1 MRMKKAAVIVGA
13 RPQFIK
19 LSPLVE
25 VLTGKVDLML
35 IHTGQHY
42 DIEMSD
48 VFFSQLNL
56 PRVHYHLGIGS
67 DSPSAQVGRMVI
79 SLEEVFLKESPD
91 VVIVIGDTNS
101 TLAGALAAAQNFI
114 PLVHVEAGLRSKNG
128 HLPEQ
133 INRIIADRLS
143 DVMCCPTQ
151 SSVRHLKSEGRSDG
165 IFLTGDILYDLI
177 ARIEP
182 SEKFA
187 DKLLKKYELT
197 KGKYILMTAHRAEN
211 VDNPEFLK
219 SLAAGLKKMTWNVF
233 LPLHPRTEKQLKL
246 FGLYDELASNQMVQ
260 LSRPVGIIESLA
272 LTKSSLGVITD
283 SGGLQREAAYFGK
296 RSYIL
301 RDETEW
307 LELANYGAVECVGD
321 NIDISGLKWESVVIP
336 DEYFQK
342 ASKNIAAAILNKLSG
357 N

>member
-1 MRMKKAAVIVGA
+1 MKKAAVIVGA

-19 LSPLVE
+19 LAPLVE
-25 VLTGKVDLML
+25 VLTGKVDLLL

-48 VFFSQLNL
+48 IFFNQLNL
-56 PRVHYHLGIGS
+56 PRVHYHLEVGS
-67 DSPSAQVGRMVI
+67 DSQSAQVGRMMI

-91 VVIVIGDTNS
+91 LAIVIGDTNS

-114 PLVHVEAGLRSKNG
+114 PLVHVEAGLRSKGG

-133 INRIIADRLS
+133 INRIVADRLS
-143 DVMCCPTQ
+143 DVMCCPTE
-151 SSVRHLKSEGRSDG
+151 SSVKNLKTEGKTDG
-165 IFLTGDILYDLI
+165 VFLTGDILYDLI

-182 SEKFA
+182 SEEFK
-187 DKLLKKYELT
+187 DELLKKHNLT
-197 KGKYILMTAHRAEN
+197 KGNYILMTTHRAEN

-219 SLAAGLKKMTWNVF
+219 SLVSGLKKMTWNVF

-246 FGLYDELASNQMVQ
+246 FGLYDELASNPLVQ

-301 RDETEW
+301 REETEW
-307 LELANYGAVECVGD
+307 LELVDYGAVACIGNKLD
-321 NIDISGLKWESVVIP
+321 NYALVWESANVP
-336 DEYFQK
+336 RDYFK
-342 ASKNIAAAILNKLSG
+342 LASKNIADSIIGSLL
-357 N
+357 

>member
-1 MRMKKAAVIVGA
+1 MKKAAIIVGA

-25 VLTGKVDLML
+25 VLTDKVDLLL

-42 DIEMSD
+42 DFEMSD
-48 VFFSQLNL
+48 IFFSQLNI
-56 PRVHYHLGIGS
+56 PRVHYHLGVGS
-67 DSPSAQVGRMVI
+67 DSLSTQVGRMMI

-91 VVIVIGDTNS
+91 LVIVIGDTNS

-133 INRIIADRLS
+133 VNRIVADRLS
-143 DVMCCPTQ
+143 DVMCCPTE
-151 SSVRHLKSEGRSDG
+151 SSVRHLKLEGKTGG

-177 ARIEP
+177 TRIEP
-182 SEKFA
+182 SEEFVDA
-187 DKLLKKYELT
+187 LLKRHNLT
-197 KGKYILMTAHRAEN
+197 KGEYILMTAHRAEN

-219 SLAAGLKKMTWNVF
+219 SLVTGLKKMTCNIF
-233 LPLHPRTEKQLKL
+233 LPLHPRTEKQLRL
-246 FGLYDELASNQMVQ
+246 FGLYGELASNKMVQ
-260 LSRPVGIIESLA
+260 LSKPVGIIESLA

-307 LELANYGAVECVGD
+307 LELADYGAVECIGG
-321 NIDISGLKWESVVIP
+321 NIDNRNLHWESVNVP
-336 DEYFQK
+336 RDYFK
-342 ASKNIAAAILNKLSG
+342 LASQNIADSIISSLL
-357 N
+357 